1 MRQVIRRFLKHLD
14 AEKNASFSTIQSYRY
29 DLSKFDDYLIGRLG
43 RRFLPGDVS
52 RDHIRDYLLWLSEI
66 GHQKPNGPSARARA
80 LAAIRSFFKYAHRAG
95 LLRDNP
101 AADIPLPKIRMGEVR
116 ALSYEECERF
126 LRMVAIN
133 PSPFRKVRDRAM
145 IVTFLLTGARL
156 REIVYLDRGDVDL
169 HKSTIRLHR
178 KGGEVNILPLADSAK
193 LELKAYL
200 KQRRRRCRTR
210 ALFISCR
217 NRRISRGA
225 VWCLLKKYMRK
236 SRIKMRGMGPH
247 ALRHTFATL
256 LLNQGENLRV
266 IQSLMNHK
274 SLATTARYLH
284 SRSQELVKAVCVFR
298 GKSAPIPLANR
309 HSFRL
314 KSALVPMQIGTLF
327 RVR

>member
-1 MRQVIRRFLKHLD
+1 MRQVIRRFLKYLD
-14 AEKNASFSTIQSYRY
+14 AEKNASLSTIETYRY
-29 DLSKFDDYLIGRLG
+29 DLTKFTDYLVRRLG

-52 RDHIRDYLLWLSEI
+52 RDHVRDYLMWLSEV

-116 ALSYEECERF
+116 ALSLDECGRL
-126 LRMVAIN
+126 LRVVGTN
-133 PSPFRKVRDRAM
+133 PSPFREVRDRAM

-156 REIVYLDRGDVDL
+156 REIVQVDKGDIDL
-169 HKSTIRLHR
+169 HQGTIRLHR
-178 KGGEVNILPLADSAK
+178 KGGEINVLPLADSAK
-193 LELKAYL
+193 VVLKAYL
-200 KQRRRRCRTR
+200 KQRRGRSRTR

-217 NRRISRGA
+217 NRRISRGT
-225 VWCLLKKYMRK
+225 VWSLLKRYLKK
-236 SRIKMRGMGPH
+236 ARIKTHGMGPH

-284 SRSQELVKAVCVFR
+284 TRSQELVSAVN
-298 GKSAPIPLANR
+298 GIKL
-309 HSFRL
+309 L
-314 KSALVPMQIGTLF
+314 KD
-327 RVR
+327 

>member
-1 MRQVIRRFLKHLD
+1 MRQVIRRFLKYLD
-14 AEKNASFSTIQSYRY
+14 AEKNASLSTIETYRY
-29 DLSKFDDYLIGRLG
+29 DLTKFDDYLVRRLG

-52 RDHIRDYLLWLSEI
+52 HDHVRDYLMWLSEV

-116 ALSYEECERF
+116 ALSLDECGRL
-126 LRMVAIN
+126 LRVVGTN
-133 PSPFRKVRDRAM
+133 PSPFREVRDRAM

-156 REIVYLDRGDVDL
+156 REIVQVDKGDIDL
-169 HKSTIRLHR
+169 HQGTIRLHR
-178 KGGEVNILPLADSAK
+178 KGGEINVLPLADSAK
-193 LELKAYL
+193 VVLKAYL
-200 KQRRRRCRTR
+200 KQRRRRSRTR

-217 NRRISRGA
+217 NRRISRGT
-225 VWCLLKKYMRK
+225 VWSLLKRYLKK
-236 SRIKMRGMGPH
+236 ARIKTHGMGPH

-284 SRSQELVKAVCVFR
+284 TRSQELVSAVNGIKLLR
-298 GKSAPIPLANR
+298 D
-309 HSFRL
+309 
-314 KSALVPMQIGTLF
+314 
-327 RVR
+327 

>member
-1 MRQVIRRFLKHLD
+1 MFL
-14 AEKNASFSTIQSYRY
+14 ATTFA
-29 DLSKFDDYLIGRLG
+29 YLM
-43 RRFLPGDVS
+43 
-52 RDHIRDYLLWLSEI
+52 WLSEV

-101 AADIPLPKIRMGEVR
+101 AADIPLPRIRMGEVR
-116 ALSYEECERF
+116 ALSHEECDRL
-126 LRMVAIN
+126 LRIIGTN

-145 IVTFLLTGARL
+145 IVTFLSTGARL
-156 REIVYLDRGDVDL
+156 REIVHLDKGDIDL
-169 HKSTIRLHR
+169 HQSTIRLHR

-217 NRRISRGA
+217 NRRISRGT
-225 VWCLLKKYMRK
+225 VWYLVKKYLKK
-236 SRIKMRGMGPH
+236 SRIKTRGMGPH

-284 SRSQELVKAVCVFR
+284 SRSQELVKAVN
-298 GKSAPIPLANR
+298 G
-309 HSFRL
+309 L
-314 KSALVPMQIGTLF
+314 KLLGG
-327 RVR
+327 